1 MTLELDAV
9 AATPSSRPSESL
21 RVACSSRDHVSHR
34 MGKIATRSELAN
46 RYGVK
51 VKWLSELQE
60 HCSKAKCYVPRGRNS
75 DSGKRIDECLPLP
88 VELPTLV
95 HSTTIPNHCF
105 VALAEARVIKSIDE
119 RKLLRYAS
127 WVSSNA
133 HAEVMRE
140 AKAGMMEYQLEARFL
155 YHCASLAVWK
165 STSE

>member
-1 MTLELDAV
+1 M
-9 AATPSSRPSESL
+9 
-21 RVACSSRDHVSHR
+21 
-34 MGKIATRSELAN
+34 
-46 RYGVK
+46 
-51 VKWLSELQE
+51 
-60 HCSKAKCYVPRGRNS
+60 
-75 DSGKRIDECLPLP
+75 P

-155 YHCASLAVWK
+155 YHCASLAVWNQPV
-165 STSE
+165 SEVDNVASMAWGAREI

>member
-1 MTLELDAV
+1 MREL
-9 AATPSSRPSESL
+9 
-21 RVACSSRDHVSHR
+21 RDHVSHR

-51 VKWLSELQE
+51 VKWLSELQD

-75 DSGKRIDECLPLP
+75 DSGKRIDEALPLP

-140 AKAGMMEYQLEARFL
+140 AKAGMMEYRLEARFL
-155 YHCASLAVWK
+155 YHCAFVRGVLFYVV
-165 STSE
+165 STPSTRLLDGVSMACR